1 MGQLQSMMYETR
13 VKFDE
18 NSDNGLVLTDRYLPE
33 ELLSEI
39 LFHVDHKTLLNCQL
53 VCKRWQLILQN
64 YVWRKKAEAV
74 IGQHLDINE
83 ETSWLLYY
91 NICSKK
97 FLEKNLIKNHSGK
110 NGPRKHWKVI
120 TENGD
125 NWGVECP
132 PIGAP
137 PLPISEP
144 IFEGKQHCFV
154 TSYYNC
160 SKQQTIDLIAE
171 GVPPQLLEIF
181 QPPIVV
187 SEWYCSREDCP
198 AAYEFSAT
206 LIDDS
211 GNIMDTTE
219 FRDTLE
225 NERQNTWFY
234 IEHEF
239 TNYGPGLRK
248 VIFQHAGIDRRFW
261 SGHYGSKMAGACVKV
276 NLPKHKSMKIRETG
290 DSQNG

>member
-53 VCKRWQLILQN
+53 VCKRWQLVLQN

-110 NGPRKHWKVI
+110 NGPRKHWKQA
-120 TENGD
+120 TNHR
-125 NWGVECP
+125 
-132 PIGAP
+132 
-137 PLPISEP
+137 
-144 IFEGKQHCFV
+144 F
-154 TSYYNC
+154 
-160 SKQQTIDLIAE
+160 
-171 GVPPQLLEIF
+171 
-181 QPPIVV
+181 
-187 SEWYCSREDCP
+187 DCRG
-198 AAYEFSAT
+198 SAT
-206 LIDDS
+206 TTTR
-211 GNIMDTTE
+211 NISTANCGQ
-219 FRDTLE
+219 RVVLL
-225 NERQNTWFY
+225 Q
-234 IEHEF
+234 
-239 TNYGPGLRK
+239 
-248 VIFQHAGIDRRFW
+248 RR
-261 SGHYGSKMAGACVKV
+261 
-276 NLPKHKSMKIRETG
+276 LPSCI
-290 DSQNG
+290 